1 LRIIDDN
8 ADWRWDRKS
17 EKDSLG
23 VGSSA
28 SIMKLINSRETRIFD
43 LGPLGQI

>member
-1 LRIIDDN
+1 MIMQIGGGTE
-8 ADWRWDRKS
+8 KS